1 MIPYVHISIY
11 TQKIIG
17 CHSVHYCTHSSP
29 ARGQGFRN
37 ENVSQVEK
45 SAQLFHPHSLTPL
58 STIPQPPLNHPYTPL
73 NPYKPLFQPI
83 PTPTPIIRTHTWGV
97 HFTKTPPTYIG
108 NPSLPNTPKIT
119 PFLSPLHGLN
129 HKYK

>member
-1 MIPYVHISIY
+1 MSILY
-11 TQKIIG
+11 IRTKKIIG
-17 CHSVHYCTHSSP
+17 CHSVHYCTHSY
-29 ARGQGFRN
+29 AYGGQGFRN
-37 ENVSQVEK
+37 DSDSQVEK
-45 SAQLFHPHSLTPL
+45 SAQLFHPHSLTYP
-58 STIPQPPLNHPYTPL
+58 STTTQPPLHPSKP
-73 NPYKPLFQPI
+73 PYKPLFQPI
-83 PTPTPIIRTHTWGV
+83 PTPTPIIRTHTRGV